1 MFLSIKLPHH
11 AAPVLT
17 RAAVVLAIVAAQ
29 ATIET
34 PAKSQVL
41 DPSTAA
47 ALADLKAKHSATVS
61 AVRQILTQVDSM
73 IEGLQKAAAAD
84 PNDVETRELLDSA
97 QKKRQSIVQMLSA
110 LEKSDPGRMQDEL
123 K

>member
-1 MFLSIKLPHH
+1 MFLSIKLPHR

-17 RAAVVLAIVAAQ
+17 RAAVVLALVAAQ
-29 ATIET
+29 AAIET
-34 PAKSQVL
+34 SAKSQVL

-61 AVRQILTQVDSM
+61 TVRQILTQVDAM
-73 IEGLQKAAAAD
+73 IEGLEKAAAAD
-84 PNDVETRELLDSA
+84 PNDVETRELLDRA
-97 QKKRQSIVQMLSA
+97 RKRRQSIAQMLSS
-110 LEKSDPGRMQDEL
+110 LEKSDPGRLQDEL